1 MSEKNPWRFYTAEH
15 LWNRLIEVSE
25 QKEILENKLFIY
37 SQLINLFVQRDEAM
51 RRLATAETEK
61 IKDVILD
68 NVGIINQ
75 QIESLMINL
84 EISEEDYE

>member
-25 QKEILENKLFIY
+25 QKEILENKLFLY

-84 EISEEDYE
+84 ETSEEDYE